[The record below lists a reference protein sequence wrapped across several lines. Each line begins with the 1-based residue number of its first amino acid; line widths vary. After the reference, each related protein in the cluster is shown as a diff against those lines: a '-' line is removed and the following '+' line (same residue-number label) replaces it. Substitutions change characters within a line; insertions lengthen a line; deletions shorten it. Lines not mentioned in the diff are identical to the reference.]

1 MGLCTFAHPR
11 SLAQGDCSDLQRSAI
26 LKGMDQLGP
35 DGFQGLL
42 SGGTWWIA
50 ALAAALP
57 ALMGVGVGGC
67 GSADSVMDPGAAG
80 SDGATSASSGGQ
92 GGSGATGS
100 GNGAATGAS
109 TGAGGAPEAW
119 CEPIPACELPPPAPG
134 PAAAW
139 RHDFESP
146 IIVLAG
152 DPNHRG
158 RDLFLNPGDP
168 QWIIGKFSY
177 GLIDKDLEDEDVDI
191 YLLRD
196 CAGSWEKLGTA
207 TTTRDNQ
214 HPTVEG
220 VDDSGGR
227 VYFRVPED
235 KALGVG
241 RHRVHLVVKGDLS
254 TTDLFIQVVPPKTPV
269 FVSDVDGTLTT
280 TETEEFQ
287 KLLTGELPGVH
298 ADAANAF
305 KLLVK
310 KGYHPLYLTAR
321 PEWLVAR
328 TREFLKTY
336 GFPPGIVHT
345 TLSLTGALGGS
356 AATYK
361 STELEQL
368 AGKGMIA
375 SFGFGNTASDADAYE
390 KSSML
395 PIHARFYYQ
404 FDDTE
409 HGGRRI
415 ESYTELIELIEALP
429 SLCP

>member
-1 MGLCTFAHPR
+1 MTDA
-11 SLAQGDCSDLQRSAI
+11 
-26 LKGMDQLGP
+26 
-35 DGFQGLL
+35 
-42 SGGTWWIA
+42 
-50 ALAAALP
+50 
-57 ALMGVGVGGC
+57 
-67 GSADSVMDPGAAG
+67 GAAG
-80 SDGATSASSGGQ
+80 SDGGSSASGEGQ

-100 GNGAATGAS
+100 GDTAATGGSPA
-109 TGAGGAPEAW
+109 GGGAPGAW
-119 CEPIPACELPPPAPG
+119 CAPIPACDLPSPSPG
-134 PAAAW
+134 PAADW
-139 RHDFESP
+139 RHDIESP
-146 IIVLAG
+146 IIVATG

-177 GLIDKDLEDEDVDI
+177 GILDKDLKDEDVDI
-191 YLLRD
+191 YVLRG

-207 TTTRDNQ
+207 TTTSDDQ

-227 VYFRVPED
+227 VYFQVPKGKE
-235 KALGVG
+235 LGLG

-254 TTDLFIQVVPPKTPV
+254 TTDLFIEVVPAKTPV

-287 KLLTGELPGVH
+287 KLLTGALPGVH
-298 ADAANAF
+298 VDAANAF

-321 PEWLVAR
+321 PEWLVSR

-336 GFPPGIVHT
+336 DFPPGIVHT
-345 TLSLTGALGGS
+345 TLSLTGAVGGS

-368 AGKGMIA
+368 AAKGMSP
-375 SFGFGNTASDADAYE
+375 SFGFGNTASDADAYQ
-390 KSSML
+390 KTPDL
-395 PIHARFYYQ
+395 PIDARFFYQ
-404 FDDTE
+404 FDDAA

-415 ESYTELIELIEALP
+415 ESYTELLELLSALP